1 MSVLLRFDCSSI
13 GCIFDCEQRRCLST
27 AGVVT
32 SLCGPGVNSRTVR
45 SPRAQ
50 REDKGHIIGLDKKP
64 LYH

>member
-1 MSVLLRFDCSSI
+1 
-13 GCIFDCEQRRCLST
+13 
-27 AGVVT
+27 
-32 SLCGPGVNSRTVR
+32 VNSRTVR